1 MLNQKSINLIHS
13 FEGCRLACYHLGDG
27 VCTIGYGH
35 TRPLN
40 QCGGAGSWRITQ
52 AQADQFFNI
61 DIQKYENAVTGYFT
75 RHLNENQKGALTSF
89 CYNLGTGIFAKY
101 NFPRNGSDINITNQM
116 MLFCN
121 KGTQFEAGITRRRKA
136 EVALFLDGSVQAA
149 QTTQTIS
156 IKGDF
161 EDMKLVQ
168 LTTDGDYYG
177 KKYKAGACFITTG
190 DSIRY
195 IERPQTLTTLDKLG
209 VQRVSL
215 SAIDFLLFIQDLNLK
230 II

>member
-52 AQADQFFNI
+52 AQADQFFNT
-61 DIQKYENAVTGYFT
+61 DIKRYENAVTGYFT
-75 RHLNENQKGALTSF
+75 RHLNENEKGALTSF

-101 NFPRNGSDINITNQM
+101 NFPKNGDSINIANQM

-136 EVALFLDGSVQAA
+136 EVALLLDGNI
-149 QTTQTIS
+149 QTSQKKT
-156 IKGDF
+156 GDD
-161 EDMKLVQ
+161 EHMRLIQ

-177 KKYKAGACFITTG
+177 HKYPKNACFVVTG

-195 IERPQTLTTLDKLG
+195 IERPATLG
-209 VQRVSL
+209 VLHKLNLVTIPLTAQE
-215 SAIDFLLFIQDLNLK
+215 FLYYIQDMDLK
-230 II
+230 IS